1 VDSFIGLL
9 SKEYLTDVEIQSVL
23 PLLKTDLRDS
33 GVIDQLL
40 KHNILNII
48 TKDLLLKK
56 STEEQVKLLLSG
68 SIPIVPKDIPLVIF
82 LVIKSYP
89 QLFRELFQYLIK
101 LDDTT
106 KKSIVNNILF
116 EGEYLYFL
124 CKLLKNDPI
133 FVSEIIAKSK
143 VDRNVM
149 EILSSSAE
157 PEVLFRIS
165 NLRPILEKDYNL
177 IKALLSNPYT
187 PDESLVYL
195 KQILVDMSLEKP
207 EQEVG
212 EEKSI
217 EEKESERDISDD
229 DLPKEIKKEVEENL
243 YQKISKMTIPQ
254 KIKLALKGNKSA
266 RMYLI
271 RDPNKQISTSV
282 LSNPKITE
290 DEISFMVRNKSTPE
304 HIIREIGKNNTWI
317 NNYSIARDMVFNPK
331 TPLDIS
337 MNLLGRLSLSDIE
350 KLSKSRD
357 VPTALKNQAI
367 RIFQAKIGKK

>member
-1 VDSFIGLL
+1 VDSFIKLL
-9 SKEYLTDVEIQSVL
+9 SKDHLTDVEIQSVL
-23 PLLKTDLRDS
+23 PLLKTDLRDP
-33 GVIDQLL
+33 VLIDQLL

-48 TKDLLLKK
+48 TKELLLKK
-56 STEEQVKLLLSG
+56 SSEEQVKLLLSG
-68 SIPIVPKDIPLVIF
+68 SVPIVPKDIPLVVF

-89 QLFRELFQYLIK
+89 QLFKELFQYLIK

-106 KKSIVNNILF
+106 KKNIVNNILF

-124 CKLLKNDPI
+124 CKLLKNDPM
-133 FVSEIIAKSK
+133 FVSEIIARSK
-143 VDRNVM
+143 VDRNLL
-149 EILSSSAE
+149 EILSSSTE
-157 PEVLFRIS
+157 PEVLFRVS
-165 NLRPILEKDYNL
+165 NLRPILEKDHHL
-177 IKALLSNPYT
+177 IKALLYNPYT
-187 PDESLVYL
+187 PDESVVFL

-207 EQEVG
+207 EQEVK
-212 EEKSI
+212 EEKFI
-217 EEKESERDISDD
+217 DEKGSEVELSED
-229 DLPKEIKKEVEENL
+229 DLPKEIKREVEENL

-290 DEISFMVRNKSTPE
+290 DEISFIVKNKSTPE

-317 NNYSIARDMVFNPK
+317 NNYSIAKDMVFNPK

-337 MNLLGRLSLSDIE
+337 MNLLGRLSISDIE
-350 KLSKSRD
+350 KLTKSRD
-357 VPTALKNQAI
+357 VPTALKNQAL

>member
-1 VDSFIGLL
+1 MDSFIGLL

-149 EILSSSAE
+149 EILSSSTE

>member
-1 VDSFIGLL
+1 MDSFIKLL
-9 SKEYLTDVEIQSVL
+9 SKDHLTDVEIQSVL
-23 PLLKTDLRDS
+23 PLLKTDLRVP

-48 TKDLLLKK
+48 TKELLLKK

-133 FVSEIIAKSK
+133 FVSEIIANSK

-149 EILSSSAE
+149 EILSSSTE
-157 PEVLFRIS
+157 PEVLFRLS
-165 NLRPILEKDYNL
+165 NLRPMLEKDYDL

-217 EEKESERDISDD
+217 VEKESERDISED

-317 NNYSIARDMVFNPK
+317 NNYSIARDVVFNPK

-357 VPTALKNQAI
+357 VPTALKNQAM
-367 RIFQAKIGKK
+367 RIFQSKIGKK

>member
-1 VDSFIGLL
+1 MDSFIGLL

-23 PLLKTDLRDS
+23 PLLKTDLRDP

-48 TKDLLLKK
+48 TKELLLKK
-56 STEEQVKLLLSG
+56 SSEEQVKLLLSG
-68 SIPIVPKDIPLVIF
+68 SIPIVPKDIPLVVF

-124 CKLLKNDPI
+124 CKLLKNDPM

-143 VDRNVM
+143 VDRNLL
-149 EILSSSAE
+149 EILSSSTE
-157 PEVLFRIS
+157 PEVLFRVS
-165 NLRPILEKDYNL
+165 NLRPILEKDHDL

-317 NNYSIARDMVFNPK
+317 NNYSIAKDMVFNPK

-350 KLSKSRD
+350 KLSKSKD
-357 VPTALKNQAI
+357 VPTALKNQAL

>member
-1 VDSFIGLL
+1 MDSFIGLL

-149 EILSSSAE
+149 EILSSSTE

-217 EEKESERDISDD
+217 VEKESERDISDD